1 MRMRK
6 TILIVL
12 LFVVCSVFL
21 TACGSPREPMDMNVF
36 RTVIESEG
44 YTIKDMMYE
53 SDEFDENIFS
63 EYLSVFADD
72 YSFEFAVFT
81 TEQYAI
87 NTFNG
92 MRAQAEANRGSTR
105 SYRTVN
111 VSNHAMFEQTSDG
124 MFWHIYRVDNTL
136 LYVLADSDYRSHV
149 RDLIDR
155 IQ

>member
-6 TILIVL
+6 TILLVSFLIL
-12 LFVVCSVFL
+12 ILVFL
-21 TACGSPREPMDMNVF
+21 TACGSPREPMDINVF
-36 RTVIESEG
+36 RTVMESEG
-44 YTIKDMMYE
+44 YTIADMMYE
-53 SDEFDENIFS
+53 SDEFDDNIFS
-63 EYLSVFADD
+63 YYLSVFDDD

-81 TEQYAI
+81 SEQYAI

-92 MRAQAEANRGSTR
+92 MRAQAEANRGSTC

-111 VSNHAMFEQTSDG
+111 VSNHSMFEQTSDG

-136 LYVLADSDYRSHV
+136 LYVLADSDYRNHV
-149 RDLIDR
+149 RELIDR